1 MRELENTLPE
11 AEYNALHENFLEY
24 QQALMGNGAR
34 DAVAKELLRSASA
47 HYFSLCL
54 KDQFL
59 SSHSML
65 KHIERLLVHMRRD
78 GIDLYAN
85 FHSAWVSAG
94 KTIHAELVKFSHR
107 SNKSVERNFG
117 SYRPEDLKKIESEK
131 SRLKSLIE
139 RVTKK
144 TCVRPRNNHALGES
158 KSMKN
163 ARLIKTAKETLKKL
177 AESGKGKSRLEKE
190 VTVMNDLI
198 SSGLD
203 KPSMQVVVDDYID
216 QLFDKKE
223 SESYENL
230 AAVVR
235 VFDEDQ
241 KLLDKEGFVGLLSN
255 RIQEKH
261 KEKLK
266 AAQPGEIFANK
277 MLRHPL

>member
-1 MRELENTLPE
+1 
-11 AEYNALHENFLEY
+11 
-24 QQALMGNGAR
+24 
-34 DAVAKELLRSASA
+34 
-47 HYFSLCL
+47 
-54 KDQFL
+54 
-59 SSHSML
+59 
-65 KHIERLLVHMRRD
+65 
-78 GIDLYAN
+78 
-85 FHSAWVSAG
+85 
-94 KTIHAELVKFSHR
+94 
-107 SNKSVERNFG
+107 
-117 SYRPEDLKKIESEK
+117 
-131 SRLKSLIE
+131 
-139 RVTKK
+139 
-144 TCVRPRNNHALGES
+144 
-158 KSMKN
+158 MKN

-216 QLFDKKE
+216 QLFDKKK